1 MADKREPPFFNDDNL
16 GVVNYKLPFYETME
30 LFIETLTG
38 TCFQLRVSPFET
50 VVSVK
55 AKIQRLEVQYRLCL
69 NDSIPVAQ
77 QHLIWNNLE
86 LDDEYCLNDYS
97 IAEGCTLKL
106 VLAMRGGPINTKRV
120 TIENSVKDTSDCLDS
135 KKDEVWEKSLSNKQ
149 VTFLVYKEGDQL
161 NVFRVVDRG
170 DGTLTPV
177 SKSLSSGSVH
187 NVYAEEEE
195 EGVSI
200 SSAQLTQE
208 NSITMNKM
216 KLLKAKMENMN
227 LNKKPKKSTKLR
239 VRPPVGPRPF
249 CGSLGSARH
258 HRMLRILPQI
268 GHTPATQLPPI
279 GDQQQSS
286 SEAGLPFTC
295 HPSLA
300 SGRAISSLTTS
311 RKYIIQEEEPWN
323 KPTPRN
329 IRLPPKVS
337 RLDMGG
343 PKAITDCLYPSLSVL
358 SGLEAEDETEVQ
370 SDGLMLPEDG
380 VMMEPSKPIQFNNL
394 LPEPLSLDVSAQPEA
409 TLDSLGAVN
418 EPLTA
423 TPLLS
428 QVVGSDNISTWS
440 VGTKTLQSQSDRAAL
455 NSLHAPPHVP
465 RPFTDFTGEVSRPF
479 LGSNRTP
486 IVPPCSTPQ
495 TPPLH
500 AIRVDSP
507 GKRSDRVCKSE
518 AQDVTNMANNISKE
532 LSSCVSNIDEKLARP
547 CDLARFSGTNAPLQA
562 NIHLLPEDLLRRIV
576 PLQRAAYTPS
586 GILDSSSGPSSSI
599 KRLGSPKYL
608 LPPVKAPLS
617 SKKKTSK
624 HCFLCGKKTGL
635 ATSYECR
642 CGNNFCSTHRYA
654 ETHNCTYDYKSAGR
668 RFLQKSNPII
678 SAPKLP
684 KI

>member
-50 VVSVK
+50 IVSVK
-55 AKIQRLEVQYRLCL
+55 AKIQRLEG
-69 NDSIPVAQ
+69 IPVAQ
-77 QHLIWNNLE
+77 QHLIWNSLE

-120 TIENSVKDTSDCLDS
+120 TMENSVKDTSDCLDS
-135 KKDEVWEKSLSNKQ
+135 KSDEVWEKSLSNKQ
-149 VTFLVYKEGDQL
+149 VTLLVYKEGDQL

-187 NVYAEEEE
+187 NVYTEEEE

-200 SSAQLTQE
+200 SSAQLTLE
-208 NSITMNKM
+208 NTITMNKM

-249 CGSLGSARH
+249 GGSLGSARH

-268 GHTPATQLPPI
+268 GHAPATQLPLI
-279 GDQQQSS
+279 GDQQQCS
-286 SEAGLPFTC
+286 SEAGPPFTC
-295 HPSLA
+295 HPSPA
-300 SGRAISSLTTS
+300 SGRVTSSLTTS
-311 RKYIIQEEEPWN
+311 SKYILQEEEPWN

-337 RLDMGG
+337 RLDVGE
-343 PKAITDCLYPSLSVL
+343 PKAITDCLYPPLSVL
-358 SGLEAEDETEVQ
+358 SGLEAEDETEIQ

-380 VMMEPSKPIQFNNL
+380 VMMEASKPIPFNSL

-409 TLDSLGAVN
+409 SLDSLGAVN
-418 EPLTA
+418 EPMTA

-428 QVVGSDNISTWS
+428 QVVGSDSISTWS

-455 NSLHAPPHVP
+455 NSLHTPPHVP
-465 RPFTDFTGEVSRPF
+465 RPFTDTFTREVSRPF
-479 LGSNRTP
+479 LSSNRGPT
-486 IVPPCSTPQ
+486 IPPCPAPQ
-495 TPPLH
+495 IPPLH

-507 GKRSDRVCKSE
+507 VKQPDRVCKSE
-518 AQDVTNMANNISKE
+518 AQDVTNMANNISRE
-532 LSSCVSNIDEKLARP
+532 LSGCVSNIDENLARP
-547 CDLARFSGTNAPLQA
+547 CDLARLCGTNAPLQA
-562 NIHLLPEDLLRRIV
+562 NIHLLQEDLLQRIV
-576 PLQRAAYTPS
+576 PLQRATYTPS
-586 GILDSSSGPSSSI
+586 GILDSSNGPSSSI
-599 KRLGSPKYL
+599 KRLGSLTYH

>member
-1 MADKREPPFFNDDNL
+1 MAEKREPPFFNNDNL

-50 VVSVK
+50 IVSVK
-55 AKIQRLEVQYRLCL
+55 AKIQRLEG
-69 NDSIPVAQ
+69 IPVAQ

-97 IAEGCTLKL
+97 IAEGCTIKL

-120 TIENSVKDTSDCLDS
+120 TIENSVKHSSDCLDS

-200 SSAQLTQE
+200 SSAQLMLE

-258 HRMLRILPQI
+258 HRMLRIPPQMI
-268 GHTPATQLPPI
+268 GHTPVTQLPPI

-286 SEAGLPFTC
+286 SEAGPPFTC
-295 HPSLA
+295 HPSFA
-300 SGRAISSLTTS
+300 SGRPISSLTTS
-311 RKYIIQEEEPWN
+311 SKYIIQEEEPWN

-337 RLDMGG
+337 RLDVGA
-343 PKAITDCLYPSLSVL
+343 PNAITDCLYPPIPVL
-358 SGLEAEDETEVQ
+358 SGLEAEDETEIQ

-380 VMMEPSKPIQFNNL
+380 VMMEPSKPFPFNNL
-394 LPEPLSLDVSAQPEA
+394 LQEPLSLDLSAQPEA
-409 TLDSLGAVN
+409 SLDSLGALN

-428 QVVGSDNISTWS
+428 QVVGSDNINTWS
-440 VGTKTLQSQSDRAAL
+440 IGTKTLQSQSDRAAL
-455 NSLHAPPHVP
+455 NSLHTPPLVP
-465 RPFTDFTGEVSRPF
+465 RPFTDFTTEVSRPF
-479 LGSNRTP
+479 LGSNRAPT
-486 IVPPCSTPQ
+486 VPPRPTPQ

-500 AIRVDSP
+500 HIRVDSP
-507 GKRSDRVCKSE
+507 GKRSDGVYKSE
-518 AQDVTNMANNISKE
+518 AQDVTNTANISKE
-532 LSSCVSNIDEKLARP
+532 LSGCVSNIDEKHARP

-562 NIHLLPEDLLRRIV
+562 NIHLLREDLLRRIV
-576 PLQRAAYTPS
+576 PLQRATYTPS
-586 GILDSSSGPSSSI
+586 GILDSSGLSSSI
-599 KRLGSPKYL
+599 KRLGSPTYL
-608 LPPVKAPLS
+608 LPPLKAPPS